1 MLIGIQPTQKPLSS
15 PTASGAA
22 PDPVFD
28 ATTEQFEQQV
38 LKASLEKPI
47 LIDFWA
53 PWCGPCRQLIPTLES
68 AVRERGGQV
77 LLAKVNVD
85 AEPALA
91 QAFRVQSVPMVIAFY
106 QGQPV
111 SGFTGARPKS
121 DIDHLIAQLIDL
133 HAQQAAQAA
142 AEAPAADH
150 SVTELLEQAA
160 LLVKNGQRDEA
171 FGLYVRVLHLEPEN
185 PDAANG
191 FISGL
196 LAQGR
201 LDEASHFFGTLPD
214 ALTRAEPFARY
225 GKHFELARE
234 GMNFEPSTLL
244 ALIDKNPED
253 LESLYRLAQ
262 VAFSRDARL
271 EATEY
276 LIRIIRLDRGW
287 EDEKAKKL
295 LLAYFDVWGSS
306 SAETV
311 AGRRRLSSV
320 LFS

>member
-1 MLIGIQPTQKPLSS
+1 MLIGLQPTQKTPATSS
-15 PTASGAA
+15 AAGAV

-28 ATTEQFEQQV
+28 VTTDQFEQQV

-53 PWCGPCRQLIPTLES
+53 PWCGPCRQLIPTLE
-68 AVRERGGQV
+68 ACVREHQGQV

-106 QGQPV
+106 MGQPV

-121 DIDHLIAQLIDL
+121 DIDTLITQLIDL
-133 HAQQAAQAA
+133 HAQHAGQAA
-142 AEAPAADH
+142 AEAPATDH
-150 SVTELLEQAA
+150 SIAEFLEQAA
-160 LLVKNGQRDEA
+160 LLVKDGQRDEA
-171 FGLYVRVLHLEPEN
+171 FGLYVRALHLEPEN
-185 PDAANG
+185 PDAASG

-201 LDEASHFFGTLPD
+201 LDEAVHFFGTLPES
-214 ALTRAEPFARY
+214 LTSSEPFVRY
-225 GKHFELARE
+225 GKHFELARD
-234 GMNFEPSTLL
+234 GMNFEPLTLL
-244 ALIDKNPED
+244 ALIEKNPDD

-262 VAFSRDARL
+262 TAFSRDARL
-271 EATEY
+271 DATDY
-276 LIRIIRLDRGW
+276 LIRIIRRKRDW

-295 LLAYFDVWGSS
+295 LLAYFDVWGPS

>member
-1 MLIGIQPTQKPLSS
+1 MLIGLQPTQKPLSS
-15 PTASGAA
+15 QAASGSV

-28 ATTEQFEQQV
+28 VTTDQFEQQV

-53 PWCGPCRQLIPTLES
+53 PWCGPCRQLVPTLEAS
-68 AVRERGGQV
+68 VREHQGQI

-85 AEPALA
+85 QEPALA

-106 QGQPV
+106 MGQPV

-121 DIDHLIAQLIDL
+121 DIDNLITQLIEL
-133 HAQQAAQAA
+133 HAQHAGQAA
-142 AEAPAADH
+142 AEAPVANH
-150 SVTELLEQAA
+150 SVAELLEQASA
-160 LLVKNGQRDEA
+160 LVKNGQREDA
-171 FGLYVRVLHLEPEN
+171 FGLYVHVLHLDPEN
-185 PDAANG
+185 PDAASG

-201 LDEASHFFGTLPD
+201 LDEAVHFFGTLPEN
-214 ALTRAEPFARY
+214 LTRTEPFVRY
-225 GKHFELARE
+225 SKHFELARE
-234 GMNFEPSTLL
+234 GMNFDPSTLM
-244 ALIDKNPED
+244 ALIEKNPED
-253 LESLYRLAQ
+253 PESLYRLAQ

-271 EATEY
+271 DATEY

-295 LLAYFDVWGSS
+295 LLAYFDVWGSTS
-306 SAETV
+306 PETV